1 MNEINMAKV
10 FCGILMAAGLFVLID
25 MLTDL
30 LFKAI
35 LIGADALDAA
45 IRQRE
50 KKDPR
55 LLLYSE
61 ISEGIHVLHG
71 TALPMAVALVISV
84 MVIRLTPVKE
94 SVVPV
99 FMFLLWGTAAA
110 CLSNIHYFI
119 SCNAHAALFTNK
131 FYAAYVSLQNL
142 EKAFDEA
149 CASIPDGIIKGR
161 CISAGK
167 QLSRGLKWNDAVNE
181 LDDGTTSGKGLSI
194 YLKLFEKNLS
204 DPDESAASYY
214 YKIFSEDA
222 RIIRNRMSAMKNA
235 GLMLGIALLVYSA
248 VVVYF
253 QSSAWMPVSAAV
265 FLSTGILLALMM
277 ISFRNMCIEGRL
289 V

>member
-1 MNEINMAKV
+1 MNEINMVKV
-10 FCGILMAAGLFVLID
+10 FCGILMAAGMFVFVD
-25 MLTDL
+25 MLADL
-30 LFKAI
+30 LSKAI

-61 ISEGIHVLHG
+61 ISGGIHVLHG
-71 TALPMAVALVISV
+71 TAFPMAVALVISV
-84 MVIRLTPVKE
+84 MVIRLNPVKE

-149 CASIPDGIIKGR
+149 SASIPDGIINGR

-167 QLSRGLKWNDAVNE
+167 QLSRGMKWNDAVNE

-204 DPDESAASYY
+204 DPDESVASYY
-214 YKIFSEDA
+214 YKIFSGDA

-277 ISFRNMCIEGRL
+277 ISFRNMCIEGNL

>member
-1 MNEINMAKV
+1 MNEINMVKV
-10 FCGILMAAGLFVLID
+10 FCGILMAAGMFVFVD
-25 MLTDL
+25 MLADL
-30 LFKAI
+30 LSKAI

-55 LLLYSE
+55 LLLYSD
-61 ISEGIHVLHG
+61 ISGGIHVLHG
-71 TALPMAVALVISV
+71 TAFPMAVALVISV
-84 MVIRLTPVKE
+84 MVIRLNPVKE

-149 CASIPDGIIKGR
+149 SASIPDGIIKGR

-167 QLSRGLKWNDAVNE
+167 QLSRGMKWNDAVNE

-204 DPDESAASYY
+204 DPDESVASYY
-214 YKIFSEDA
+214 YKIFSGDA

-235 GLMLGIALLVYSA
+235 ELMLGIALLVYSA
-248 VVVYF
+248 VVVYE
-253 QSSAWMPVSAAV
+253 
-265 FLSTGILLALMM
+265 IY
-277 ISFRNMCIEGRL
+277 RREKNYGRIKEDCL
-289 V
+289 

>member
-1 MNEINMAKV
+1 MNEINMVKV
-10 FCGILMAAGLFVLID
+10 FCGILMAAGMFVFVD
-25 MLTDL
+25 MLADL
-30 LFKAI
+30 LSKAI

-55 LLLYSE
+55 LLLYSD
-61 ISEGIHVLHG
+61 ISGGIHVLHG
-71 TALPMAVALVISV
+71 AAFPMAVALVISV
-84 MVIRLTPVKE
+84 MVIRLNPVKE

-110 CLSNIHYFI
+110 CLSNIYYFI

-149 CASIPDGIIKGR
+149 SASIPDGIIKGR

-167 QLSRGLKWNDAVNE
+167 QLSRGMKWNDAVNE

-204 DPDESAASYY
+204 DPDESVASYY
-214 YKIFSEDA
+214 YKIFSGDA

-253 QSSAWMPVSAAV
+253 QSSAWMPVSTAV

-277 ISFRNMCIEGRL
+277 ISFRNMCIEGNL

>member
-1 MNEINMAKV
+1 MNEINMVKV
-10 FCGILMAAGLFVLID
+10 FCGILMAAGMFVFVD
-25 MLTDL
+25 MLADL
-30 LFKAI
+30 LSKAI

-61 ISEGIHVLHG
+61 ISGGIHVLHG

-84 MVIRLTPVKE
+84 MVIRLNPVKE

-110 CLSNIHYFI
+110 CLSNIRYFI
-119 SCNAHAALFTNK
+119 SCNVHAALFTNK

-149 CASIPDGIIKGR
+149 CASIPGGIIKSR

-167 QLSRGLKWNDAVNE
+167 QLARGMKWNDAVNE
-181 LDDGTTSGKGLSI
+181 LDDGTTCGKGLSI
-194 YLKLFEKNLS
+194 YLKLFEKNQS
-204 DPDESAASYY
+204 DPDESVASYY
-214 YKIFSEDA
+214 YKIFSGDA

-277 ISFRNMCIEGRL
+277 ISFRNMCIEGNL